1 MPTESAIEKAFRNG
15 VANITDEVVI
25 ARLLEAL
32 RDGRVD
38 DVIAVLDIEPA
49 AFDELRGL
57 LVAQYAESGA
67 EEAGAMKFRQPV
79 RWNSASPA
87 VEAYARNEVGTRI
100 KYITNDMID
109 AVRGTVADGYAYG
122 RSVNRMALDLVGR
135 VGANGRRQ
143 GGIVGLNLQQ
153 SEWIA
158 NFRRALQTDPAS
170 ALRFGLRDK
179 RFDKTLASGT
189 PLTANQIDRMT
200 RQYANKLLLSR
211 GKMIARTERGKAI
224 NQGRMEAWRQA
235 ANKFGFP
242 LSEIRKEWIYT
253 ARSREPRPYHRALG
267 GTVVQ
272 GLETPFSVGGVL
284 MQCPH
289 DVGAPAEE
297 VINCMCECR
306 FFVPKG
312 VGNG

>member
-1 MPTESAIEKAFRNG
+1 MTTERQIEHAFLRG
-15 VANITDEVVI
+15 TRSITDQVVLS
-25 ARLLEAL
+25 RLKDAL
-32 RDGRVD
+32 ASGDYNA
-38 DVIAVLDIEPA
+38 ILNALDIEPA

-67 EEAGAMKFRQPV
+67 AEAGAMKFRQPV

-100 KYITNDMID
+100 QYITNDMVD
-109 AVRGTVADGYAYG
+109 AVRATVADGYAYG

-153 SEWIA
+153 SEWVA

-179 RFDKTLASGT
+179 RFDKTLTSGK
-189 PLTANQIDRMT
+189 PLTADQVDRMT
-200 RQYANKLLLSR
+200 RQYTNKLLMAR

-267 GTVVQ
+267 GVVVQ